1 MGNLRHAI
9 CICRDASLWKSKMWR
24 LSFFALPPTPSN
36 ISDQPSPDPDPDPPD
51 KRELLRTLY
60 EVLHEVQTITIH
72 FHDNLCQ

>member
-1 MGNLRHAI
+1 METLPF
-9 CICRDASLWKSKMWR
+9 CIT
-24 LSFFALPPTPSN
+24 PPPPLN
-36 ISDQPSPDPDPDPPD
+36 INDQPSPDPDPDPDTPD

>member
-1 MGNLRHAI
+1 
-9 CICRDASLWKSKMWR
+9 MWR
-24 LSFFALPPTPSN
+24 LSFFALPPPPSN

-51 KRELLRTLY
+51 KRELLRTLC

>member
-1 MGNLRHAI
+1 MQYVFAEMPASGNLK
-9 CICRDASLWKSKMWR
+9 CGDSLF
-24 LSFFALPPTPSN
+24 LHNPPLPPSN